1 VDAVSPVRTRDRYGE
16 ASRLLSFLIVPI
28 NEEPTIMEP
37 AAPGQSAQPGQTGIG
52 LYLAFLQL
60 FFALTWTVYV
70 IFLPKLAAQ
79 VGISPQAVIVI
90 LMLDQAV
97 FAAMDWLMGR
107 LADRWAPVV
116 GRLSRIVAVT
126 TAVSCAAFLLLPF
139 VAPTGSETL
148 FLVLTVLWSASSSVL
163 RAPPL
168 VLLGKYASRNAVPWL
183 VSLSMFG
190 LGVAGAIAP
199 YLTVALR
206 ETDPRLPFALASI
219 ALLIVT
225 LGLGWA
231 ERSFAG
237 GRLRTETAPAA
248 RTPMFSQTQSRA
260 PLALFLI
267 AVTLLGLGFQMHFS
281 LNAAPMFLKF
291 AQPSELEHLMPVFWI
306 GFNLLMLPG
315 TILTTRYGGLWVM
328 AAGGVVGALAAFA
341 AAHSGSLAAL
351 GTAQFIAGGAWGCV
365 MMSAVTAALALG
377 NADGKSGTEG
387 SITGALFSLLAV
399 AAFARM
405 VLVWTE
411 LNKAPTFAAVQL
423 WLPVVVW
430 SLAGGLLLVV
440 VVRGSTNRVPRR
452 I

>member
-1 VDAVSPVRTRDRYGE
+1 MHAVSPVRTRDRYGE

-28 NEEPTIMEP
+28 SEEPTIMEP
-37 AAPGQSAQPGQTGIG
+37 AAPGQSGQPGQTGIG

-60 FFALTWTVYV
+60 FFTLTWTVYV

-79 VGISPQAVIVI
+79 VGISPRTVIVI
-90 LMLDQAV
+90 LMLDQAI
-97 FAAMDWLMGR
+97 FAAMDWLMGH
-107 LADRWAPVV
+107 LADRWAQVI

-126 TAVSCAAFLLLPF
+126 TAVSCIAFLLLPF
-139 VAPTGSETL
+139 VTPTGSETL
-148 FLVLTVLWSASSSVL
+148 FLALTVLWSASSSVL

-168 VLLGKYASRNAVPWL
+168 ALLGKYASRNAVPWL
-183 VSLSMFG
+183 ASLSMFG

-199 YLTVALR
+199 YLTVVLR
-206 ETDPRLPFALASI
+206 ETDPRLPFALASV

-231 ERSFAG
+231 ERSLAG
-237 GRLRTETAPAA
+237 GPLRVEPAPAA
-248 RTPMFSQTQSRA
+248 QPSAVAVVQSRA

-267 AVTLLGLGFQMHFS
+267 AVMLLGLGFQIHFS

-291 AQPSELEHLMPVFWI
+291 AQPPELEHLMPVFWI

-315 TILTTRYGGLWVM
+315 TMLTTRYGGLWVM

-341 AAHSGSLAAL
+341 AAHSGSLAGL

-377 NADGKSGTEG
+377 SADGRSGNDG

-405 VLVWTE
+405 MIVWTE
-411 LNKAPTFAAVQL
+411 LNKTPGFAAIQV
-423 WLPVVVW
+423 WLPVVAW
-430 SLAGGLLLVV
+430 ALAGCLLLVIV
-440 VVRGSTNRVPRR
+440 SKRGKGEVLHRT
-452 I
+452 

>member
-1 VDAVSPVRTRDRYGE
+1 
-16 ASRLLSFLIVPI
+16 
-28 NEEPTIMEP
+28 MEP
-37 AAPGQSAQPGQTGIG
+37 AAPGQSGQPGQTGIG

-60 FFALTWTVYV
+60 FFTLTWTVYV

-79 VGISPQAVIVI
+79 VGISPRTVIVI
-90 LMLDQAV
+90 LMLDQAI

-107 LADRWAPVV
+107 LADSWALVI

-126 TAVSCAAFLLLPF
+126 TAVSCIAFLLLPF

-148 FLVLTVLWSASSSVL
+148 FLVLTALWSASSSVL

-168 VLLGKYASRNAVPWL
+168 ALLGKYASRNAVPWL
-183 VSLSMFG
+183 ASLSMFG

-206 ETDPRLPFALASI
+206 EADPRLPFAVASI
-219 ALLIVT
+219 ALLVVT
-225 LGLGWA
+225 LGLSWV
-231 ERSFAG
+231 ERSLAG
-237 GRLRTETAPAA
+237 AGLQADEPAHAAP
-248 RTPMFSQTQSRA
+248 PSTQGHAQARA

-267 AVTLLGLGFQMHFS
+267 AVTLLGLGFQIHFS

-291 AQPSELEHLMPVFWI
+291 AQPPELEHLMPVFWI

-315 TILTTRYGGLWVM
+315 TMLTTRYGGLWVM

-341 AAHSGSLAAL
+341 AAHSGSLAGL

-377 NADGKSGTEG
+377 NTEGKSGNEG
-387 SITGALFSLLAV
+387 SVTGALFSLLAV

-405 VLVWTE
+405 MIVWTE

-423 WLPVVVW
+423 WLPVVAW
-430 SLAGGLLLVV
+430 SLAGGLLLVIV
-440 VVRGSTNRVPRR
+440 LRGSADQVPRR